1 MFHLFVRR
9 RHGAFGR
16 ILVLPLRLAVAVVVI
31 VIGVVVII
39 IVARAVVVVVL
50 IVVETPLLVVVI
62 VVWALLVVVLAVVVT
77 RTLLL
82 WWTVTALRL
91 RPLEVGGRLLFTKRF
106 QLDGVSVIEFVF
118 IDGGI
123 VFRLFLTG
131 FRTDLLIDFGFEL
144 KAAFQS
150 AAATGDVLRI

>member
-31 VIGVVVII
+31 VVGIVII
-39 IVARAVVVVVL
+39 IVARTVVVVVL
-50 IVVETPLLVVVI
+50 IIVETPLLVVVI
-62 VVWALLVVVLAVVVT
+62 VVLALLVVVLSVVVT

-82 WWTVTALRL
+82 LWAVATLRL

-123 VFRLFLTG
+123 VFRLFLAG
-131 FRTDLLIDFGFEL
+131 FRTDFLVDFRFEL
-144 KAAFQS
+144 EAAFQS